1 MMDEVKRE
9 ISYWVWVS
17 ALITGVFALVL
28 TPPLCTIDELLLT
41 YMMSISLTVL

>member
-1 MMDEVKRE
+1 MDVRKRE

-17 ALITGVFALVL
+17 AFIAGVFALIL

-41 YMMSISLTVL
+41 YMMNISLTVL